1 MEFQAICKRRSKLGF
16 WNKCIFRVVND
27 TITFSKLRSKKVDNS
42 IIVSTNTKFEF
53 EKSEGKELITITDGS
68 KKIIFTKKTNMID
81 CYIALRSTKFAN
93 TRLHLNDF
101 LVMANI
107 GQGSFGT
114 VSLVQHRLSK
124 EIYALK
130 TMNKKHLY
138 DTKSIR
144 TVLSERKLLEKL
156 YDNNP
161 FLIKIE
167 FAFQNAT
174 DFFLGL
180 EYAPG
185 GDMRRLLD
193 HTGRISVSDL
203 KIYLSE
209 IAICLNSLHKQK
221 IIYRDLKPENIL
233 ITASGH
239 IKLTDFGLSKDLNR
253 FDSTSTFCGTLSYL
267 SPEIVSHNKYS
278 YEIDWYQLG
287 ILAYEL
293 YFGKVPFDDENRNKQ
308 MEKIISSEPEF
319 PNDAYP
325 PLVDLIKCL
334 IEKDPKE
341 RMNFIGFK
349 THHFFDDFSFQDV
362 EEKKVVPSFIPSLSH
377 PADTRYFSP
386 KFESESGEAEISL
399 DDINLFEGFSFI
411 SNEFNSYL

>member
-1 MEFQAICKRRSKLGF
+1 MDFEAVCKKCSKFGF
-16 WNKCIFRVVND
+16 WNKSILRVVND
-27 TITFSKLRSKKVDNS
+27 TITFSKPRSKKTDHT
-42 IIVSTNTKFEF
+42 IIVSQNTKFEF
-53 EKSEGKELITITDGS
+53 EKSDGKDLITITDGS
-68 KKIIFTKKTNMID
+68 KKIKFTKKTNLID
-81 CYIALRSTKFAN
+81 CFIALRSTKFAN

-101 LVMANI
+101 LVMADI

-114 VSLVQHRLSK
+114 VSLVQHRSSK
-124 EIYALK
+124 EIYAMK

-156 YDNNP
+156 YNTNP

-174 DFFLGL
+174 DFFIGL

-193 HTGRISVSDL
+193 HAKRISVSDL
-203 KIYLSE
+203 RIYLAE

-239 IKLTDFGLSKDLNR
+239 IKLTDFGLSKDISK
-253 FDSTSTFCGTLSYL
+253 FESTSTFCGTLSYL
-267 SPEIVSHNKYS
+267 SPEIVSHGRYS
-278 YEIDWYQLG
+278 YETDWYQLG

-293 YFGKVPFDDENRNKQ
+293 AFGKVPFNDNNRNKQ
-308 MEKIISSEPEF
+308 MEKIVSEEPKF
-319 PNDAYP
+319 PSDAYS
-325 PLVDLIKCL
+325 PLVDLIQSL
-334 IEKDPKE
+334 LEKDPKS
-341 RMNFIGFK
+341 RMNYIALK
-349 THHFFDDFSFQDV
+349 NHSFFDDISFNDI
-362 EEKKVVPSFIPSLSH
+362 EERKVAPSFIPSLSH

-386 KFESESGEAEISL
+386 QFDSESTENEISL
-399 DDINLFEGFSFI
+399 DDLNLFEGFSFI
-411 SNEFNSYL
+411 SNEFNSCL

>member
-1 MEFQAICKRRSKLGF
+1 MDFQSICKKRSRFGF
-16 WNKCIFRVVND
+16 WNKSILRIVND
-27 TITFSKLRSKKVDNS
+27 TITFSKPRSKKIDNS
-42 IIVSTNTKFEF
+42 IVVSANTKFDF
-53 EKSEGKELITITDGS
+53 EKIDGKDQITITDGS
-68 KKIIFTKKTNMID
+68 KKIIFTRKTNIME
-81 CYIALRSTKFAN
+81 CFIALKSTKFAN

-101 LVMANI
+101 LVMASI

-124 EIYALK
+124 EIYAMK
-130 TMNKKHLY
+130 AMNKKHLY

-161 FLIKIE
+161 FLVKIQ

-174 DFFLGL
+174 DFFIGL

-193 HTGRISVSDL
+193 HSRRISVSDIR
-203 KIYLSE
+203 IYLAE

-233 ITASGH
+233 ITAGGH
-239 IKLTDFGLSKDLNR
+239 IKLTDFGLSKDISR

-267 SPEIVSHNKYS
+267 SPEIVSHNRYS
-278 YEIDWYQLG
+278 YETDWYQLG

-293 YFGKVPFDDENRNKQ
+293 YFGKVPFYDENRNKQ
-308 MEKIISSEPEF
+308 MEKIVSTEAEF
-319 PNDAYP
+319 PTDAYP
-325 PLVDLIKCL
+325 PLVDLIKSL
-334 IEKDPKE
+334 LEKDPKS
-341 RMNFIGFK
+341 RMNFASFK
-349 THHFFDDFSFQDV
+349 SHFFFDDISFNDI
-362 EEKKVVPSFIPSLSH
+362 EEKKIAPSFIPSLSH

-386 KFESESGEAEISL
+386 QFDSESGEAEISL
-399 DDINLFEGFSFI
+399 DDLNLFEGFSFV
-411 SNEFNSYL
+411 SNEFNSNL